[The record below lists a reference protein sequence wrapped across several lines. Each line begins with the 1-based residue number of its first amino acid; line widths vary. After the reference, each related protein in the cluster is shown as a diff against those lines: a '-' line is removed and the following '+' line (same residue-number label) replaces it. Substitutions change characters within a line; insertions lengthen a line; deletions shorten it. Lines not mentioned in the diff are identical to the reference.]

1 MSLPS
6 EDSENNPKR
15 ILARRPEY
23 RPLCNLVLSVAFLL
37 LIASPALAIGILE
50 PRGPVAAEQQL
61 QMLRVAGI
69 TAIAVLPVLIG
80 VPLIV
85 WRYRRGKG
93 GVYRPDFAY
102 SRALEIAMWGLPAVL
117 VLILGGWLW
126 HSTSRLDP
134 YVPLG
139 PNPLRIEV
147 IGLDWKWLF
156 LYPEQNLATV
166 GSLVLPV
173 GRPIELTLTTD
184 TVMQSFMISAL
195 AGQIYAMP
203 GMVTRQNL
211 MATSMG
217 TMQGRNTQFN
227 GVGFSGQTVVV
238 EALSVADFESWTQ
251 SQGKAP
257 LLDAKAYALLAGAGT
272 LDDARQQFAIT
283 QGNIVLNLAEPD
295 LFNAVVNR
303 YHKGQPIADFLQ
315 PGSPGYSPEAGR

>member
-6 EDSENNPKR
+6 EAKESNPKR
-15 ILARRPEY
+15 NVAWRLDYRR
-23 RPLCNLVLSVAFLL
+23 LGNVVLSVAFLL
-37 LIASPALAIGILE
+37 LAVSPAVAIGILQ
-50 PRGPVAAEQQL
+50 PKGPVAAEQQL

-93 GVYRPDFAY
+93 GVYRPEFAY
-102 SRALEIAMWGLPAVL
+102 SRALELVMWGLPAVL

-126 HSTSRLDP
+126 HSTSKLDP

-139 PNPLRIEV
+139 PDPLRIEV

-156 LYPEQNLATV
+156 LYPEQGLATV

-173 GRPIELTLTTD
+173 NRPIELTLTTD
-184 TVMQSFMISAL
+184 TVMQSFMIPAL

-211 MATSMG
+211 MAESIG

-238 EALSVADFESWTQ
+238 ETLSAADFERWTQ
-251 SQGKAP
+251 SQSKDP
-257 LLDAKAYALLAGAGT
+257 ILDTSAYALLARAGT
-272 LDDARQQFAIT
+272 LEDVRQQFSIA
-283 QGNIVLNLAEPD
+283 QGAIVLNLATPD
-295 LFNAVVNR
+295 LFDSVVER
-303 YHKGQPIADFLQ
+303 YHHGQPITSSLQ
-315 PGSPGYSPEAGR
+315 PGAPDYSPGATR